1 MPNHNNPPPAPFLF
15 ALQRLRCLA
24 DAADRRFSH
33 VFLQCSKFWN
43 VWRSQ
48 EFPNMIRLVETLEKL
63 SKARKYV
70 VDGERFLSRQKVY
83 LDKLDSS
90 GKDTSEA
97 EEYLETLEE
106 MQVMYVAH
114 MERLEK
120 QVLFM
125 VKPAD

>member
-1 MPNHNNPPPAPFLF
+1 
-15 ALQRLRCLA
+15 
-24 DAADRRFSH
+24 
-33 VFLQCSKFWN
+33 
-43 VWRSQ
+43 
-48 EFPNMIRLVETLEKL
+48 MIRLVETLEKL

-70 VDGERFLSRQKVY
+70 VDGERFLSRQKAY

-90 GKDTSEA
+90 GKDTSDA
-97 EEYLETLEE
+97 QEYLETLEE